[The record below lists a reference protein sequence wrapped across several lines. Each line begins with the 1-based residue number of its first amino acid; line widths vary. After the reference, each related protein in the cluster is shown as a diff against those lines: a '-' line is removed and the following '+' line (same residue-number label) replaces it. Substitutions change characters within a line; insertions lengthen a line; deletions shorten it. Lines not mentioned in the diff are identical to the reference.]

1 MQNLHIL
8 TVNKLYKIQ
17 VDLKQIDLRSAK
29 LVLEVSK
36 LTRLGSLKSTPTS
49 THRLYKLTLY

>member
-8 TVNKLYKIQ
+8 TVNELYKIQ

-36 LTRLGSLKSTPTS
+36 LTRLGTPRS